1 MYKKLLSNSTFLSTL
16 FLIGFFLI
24 IFSEEYFENFIIKYF
39 DGSYL
44 LVAFIIFVFPLSII
58 LGKIF
63 DYFFRTIMA
72 NESMRTELIKSSR
85 KSARKRKANRKP
97 FYFGGRCYSCK
108 NWSLEITEKS
118 LNIDLMARECSNC
131 KKISTLE
138 KINHALMPM
147 LFSLLLYRADILTQ
161 EQFTLSFYFAILF
174 TFLLV
179 VRHFIILSKPI

>member
-1 MYKKLLSNSTFLSTL
+1 MYKKLLSNTTFLSTL

-72 NESMRTELIKSSR
+72 NESMRT
-85 KSARKRKANRKP
+85 
-97 FYFGGRCYSCK
+97 
-108 NWSLEITEKS
+108 
-118 LNIDLMARECSNC
+118 
-131 KKISTLE
+131 
-138 KINHALMPM
+138 
-147 LFSLLLYRADILTQ
+147 
-161 EQFTLSFYFAILF
+161 
-174 TFLLV
+174 
-179 VRHFIILSKPI
+179 